1 MSSLGKLMKQATR
14 MQRQIE
20 TVQQQLA
27 ARTVEATS
35 GGGVVK
41 AVARCDG
48 TLAGLKIDP
57 QAVNPADVPLLE
69 DLVLTA
75 VNNALERAKET
86 AAAEMN
92 KVTGGLNLPGAM

>member
-14 MQRQIE
+14 MQRQME

-48 TLAGLKIDP
+48 TLASLKIDP
-57 QAVNPADVPLLE
+57 QAVNPVEVQLLE

-75 VNNALERAKET
+75 VNNALNQAKET
-86 AAAEMN
+86 AAQEMS
-92 KVTGGLNLPGAM
+92 KVTSGLNLPGAM